1 MNNRNNLIREL
12 LTGITEEYFQQLVK
26 MRKSIKKPV
35 PTTRNNDNSISKAIR
50 PVASIRKLK

>member
-12 LTGITEEYFQQLVK
+12 LTGITEEYLQQLIK

-35 PTTRNNDNSISKAIR
+35 PTTRNIDNSISKAIR
-50 PVASIRKLK
+50 PVESIRKLK